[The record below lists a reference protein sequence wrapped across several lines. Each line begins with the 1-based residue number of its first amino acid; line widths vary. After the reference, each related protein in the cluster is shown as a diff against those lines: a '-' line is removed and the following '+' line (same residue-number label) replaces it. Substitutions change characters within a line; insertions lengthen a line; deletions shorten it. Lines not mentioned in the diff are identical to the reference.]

1 MLKALPAALV
11 VATLSWPA
19 LAQQPATEGA
29 RPDRGTVERG
39 ARWTDED
46 RAAML
51 DARMAAM
58 RTGLKLTPEQ
68 EKNWPAVE
76 TALRDLSKQR
86 AQFAEERREAREKND
101 PIDRLRT
108 AADIMGQRAAGLK
121 RLADASEPLYK
132 SLDEGQK
139 RRLQALT
146 RQAAQGEFRR
156 HRGWR

>member
-11 VATLSWPA
+11 VATLSLPA
-19 LAQQPATEGA
+19 FAQQPATEGA
-29 RPDRGTVERG
+29 RSDRGTVERG

-51 DARMAAM
+51 DARMAAL
-58 RTGLKLTPEQ
+58 RTGLKLTPDQ

-76 TALRDLSKQR
+76 SAFRDLAKQQ
-86 AQFAEERREAREKND
+86 AQFRAERREAREKND
-101 PIDRLRT
+101 PIERLRT
-108 AADIMGQRAAGLK
+108 SADIMGQRSIGLK

-146 RQAAQGEFRR
+146 RQAVRGDFRG
-156 HRGWR
+156 HRGH